1 MAARVDAVDVARG
14 IALIGMMLVHVGPRA
29 AFGESPPIGDL
40 VAGGRAAPLFA
51 MLAGVSLTLVHRRDP
66 EGAGSARAT
75 IVRAVLLIVLGL
87 GLGSIDD
94 MPAFIIL
101 AFYGLMIVAALPF
114 RRLGTRALSLVTLAW
129 IAVAPVVLIG
139 IQVLHDP
146 VVAGQAELSQLRQPV
161 DLLMELIVWGAYPAG
176 VWMAYLL
183 VGLLVGRLDLRQAG
197 VGWRL
202 VGVGAAL
209 VASTLAVAYVLFTTG
224 AMHDRYGQGWPL
236 LFANRIYPYDEA
248 SWNDLLLLGEHT
260 SAPLNV
266 ISSTGSA
273 LLVIGLCVV
282 LARAPW
288 AKLLLEPLRAAGTMT
303 LTLYTL
309 HVLWFW
315 RASSSHDAPALLVP
329 DSYQHWL
336 LQVVVLCTLALIW
349 QMFFRR
355 GPLEGLMRALSVT
368 VWHRN
373 TGSGARKNAST

>member
-1 MAARVDAVDVARG
+1 
-14 IALIGMMLVHVGPRA
+14 
-29 AFGESPPIGDL
+29 
-40 VAGGRAAPLFA
+40 

-75 IVRAVLLIVLGL
+75 VVRAVLLIVLGL
-87 GLGSIDD
+87 SLGSIDD

-114 RRLGTRALSLVTLAW
+114 RSLGTRALTLVALAW
-129 IAVAPVVLIG
+129 IAVAPVLLIG
-139 IQVLHDP
+139 IQVVHDP

-161 DLLMELIVWGAYPAG
+161 DLLTELIVWGAYPAG

-183 VGLLVGRLDLRQAG
+183 VGLLVGRLDLRQAR

-202 VGVGAAL
+202 MGIGAAL
-209 VASTLAVAYVLFTTG
+209 VASTLAAAYVLFTTG

-236 LFANRIYPYDEA
+236 LFAHRTYPYEEA

-266 ISSTGSA
+266 ISAIGSA

-315 RASSSHDAPALLVP
+315 RAASSEEAPALLVP
-329 DSYQHWL
+329 GSYQHWL

-355 GPLEGLMRALSVT
+355 GPLEWLMRVLSVI
-368 VWHRN
+368 VWQHR
-373 TGSGARKNAST
+373 TQGARKNAST